1 MHADSG
7 GYMSKCWCTDCKGAW
22 RTVRTARKHS
32 KKRRLVSQIHE
43 EQNNASAAGL
53 VSYSE
58 PQNDA
63 PAPGSEVQDD
73 INAGL
78 NDPEAP
84 GVKEAL
90 AAAEYD
96 PLSLLRQRTSE
107 EGGDGGGVGPIGRAG
122 LNEAELTLVLLDLLC
137 AHKITDSAAEDMWNV
152 VKMLLPPDI
161 DAKSFRTVKK
171 ILDDHRDK
179 TVVRIDVCPND
190 CIAYW
195 DSSYLATPVRNA
207 YRMKCPV
214 CGVSR
219 YVDDPQVRSASGEC
233 ARKARKVRQF
243 DFSRKH

>member
-1 MHADSG
+1 
-7 GYMSKCWCTDCKGAW
+7 MSKCWCTGCKGAW
-22 RTVRTARKHS
+22 RTVRTVRQHS
-32 KKRRLVSQIHE
+32 KKRRLVSPIH
-43 EQNNASAAGL
+43 EQNNASGL

-58 PQNDA
+58 PQNDD
-63 PAPGSEVQDD
+63 PAPGSEGQDE
-73 INAGL
+73 INSGL

-96 PLSLLRQRTSE
+96 PLSLLRTSE
-107 EGGDGGGVGPIGRAG
+107 DGGGADPIGRAG

-137 AHKITDSAAEDMWNV
+137 AHKLTDSAAEDMWNV
-152 VKMLLPPDI
+152 VKMLLPPDV

-190 CIAYW
+190 CVAYW
-195 DSSYLATPVRNA
+195 DSTYLATPVRNS
-207 YRMKCPV
+207 YRTKCPV
-214 CGVSR
+214 CGVPR

-233 ARKARKVRQF
+233 ARKARKVRHF